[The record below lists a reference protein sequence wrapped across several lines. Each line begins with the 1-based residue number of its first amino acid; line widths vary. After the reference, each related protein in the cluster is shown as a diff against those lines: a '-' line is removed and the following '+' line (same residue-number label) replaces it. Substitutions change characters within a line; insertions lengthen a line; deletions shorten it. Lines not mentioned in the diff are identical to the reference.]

1 MSMVM
6 LIICLVSGGLSFIS
20 FLFNR
25 RKPTKK
31 RRRITYVLSVILL
44 FAAITSGA
52 LSYWLSLETE
62 RNLFEVG
69 LCSQAIRQAISERP
83 WPVNP
88 PTSYLRWLVRRGGI
102 CQRGAILSSAPYM
115 RGRENF
121 CSNNLGSVELLAQSR
136 DRANQSNYNWPIP
149 KHPKLVN
156 KQIERRRR

>member
-52 LSYWLSLETE
+52 LSYWASLETE
-62 RNLFEVG
+62 EQLQ
-69 LCSQAIRQAISERP
+69 LAHTQASEASEQA
-83 WPVNP
+83 
-88 PTSYLRWLVRRGGI
+88 
-102 CQRGAILSSAPYM
+102 
-115 RGRENF
+115 
-121 CSNNLGSVELLAQSR
+121 
-136 DRANQSNYNWPIP
+136 DRAQAQITKIRTPRRMEP
-149 KHPKLVN
+149 ETKRMLVAKLKPYAGQKYDMKVFRDQDSLELAPGHCQVN
-156 KQIERRRR
+156 RL